1 MDTTSA
7 KKLGDRLTLTARLSV
22 FVLALL
28 SIVLLG
34 FSLTLYLLSG
44 RYLRGQV
51 DERLDSTLS
60 ALCASCEQTRYGLEW
75 EPAQRQVDVGASP
88 FGLPVLWFVEDR
100 QGQILDRSPQPETDG
115 IIKSRPIDAGTA
127 HLLGDTLEWRSGPWQ
142 LRQRWIRAEGDPA
155 LPAKPGKKAKS
166 HRELRIVL
174 GTSLNPIHAA
184 LTQLAITLTG
194 LSAGILLLAL
204 VAVRVVCRRVLAP
217 VNRMAVAASN
227 IDADDLERRLPSIST
242 NDELGKLNRAFN
254 ALLDRLQESFER
266 QRRFTGEASHQL
278 RTPLAVMLGQIEVA
292 LRRERP
298 LEEYK
303 RVLSTV
309 HKRGNQLNKIVESLL
324 FLSRANADASL
335 AALESLRLNS
345 WLPLQAESWA
355 VNERAQDIVLECDDA
370 EPCVVL
376 AQPALLGEL
385 LNILVDNAC
394 KYSSPGTPIQIT
406 LDHDDDAV
414 RIQIK
419 DRGCGI
425 AEADLPNLFTP
436 FFRCEESRRQG
447 IDGIGLGLSIARRL
461 ARLFGGDLSVAS
473 RVGSGS
479 CFTLRLPTTRL
490 SESADGCTAASP
502 ACPAAGTSIAT
513 ASAGSS

>member
-1 MDTTSA
+1 VDTTSA

-28 SIVLLG
+28 SVVLLG

-51 DERLDSTLS
+51 DERLDGALS
-60 ALCASCEQTRYGLEW
+60 ALCAACEQTRHGLEW
-75 EPAQRQVDVGASP
+75 EPTQRQVDVGASA
-88 FGLPVLWFVEDR
+88 FGSPVLWFVEDR

-115 IIKSRPIDAGTA
+115 IIKSRPIDPGTA
-127 HLLGDTLEWRSGPWQ
+127 HLLGDTLEWRSGAWQ
-142 LRQRWIRAEGDPA
+142 LRQHWVRAEGDAAP
-155 LPAKPGKKAKS
+155 LPKPGKKAKS
-166 HRELRIVL
+166 HRELRITL
-174 GTSLNPIHAA
+174 GTSLTPVQAA
-184 LTQLAITLTG
+184 LTQLAITLAG
-194 LSAGILLLAL
+194 LSAGILLLTL
-204 VAVRVVCRRVLAP
+204 IAVRIVCRRVLVP
-217 VNRMAVAASN
+217 VSRMAVAASN
-227 IDADDLERRLPSIST
+227 IGAEDLERRLPSIAT
-242 NDELGKLNRAFN
+242 KDELGQLNRAFN

-278 RTPLAVMLGQIEVA
+278 RTPLAVILGQIEVA

-298 LEEYK
+298 IEEYK

-309 HKRGNQLNKIVESLL
+309 HKRGHQLNKIVESLL

-335 AALESLRLNS
+335 ASLESLQLNS
-345 WLPLQAESWA
+345 WLPLQAESWP
-355 VNERAQDIVLECDDA
+355 VNERAKDIVLQCDDE

-394 KYSSPGTPIQIT
+394 KYSSPGTPIEIA
-406 LDHDDDAV
+406 LDHDDGSV
-414 RIQIK
+414 RIRIK

-461 ARLFGGDLSVAS
+461 ARLFGGELSVAS
-473 RVGSGS
+473 RVGLGS
-479 CFTLRLPTTRL
+479 CFTLRLPTARL
-490 SESADGCTAASP
+490 SESADGCAAASA
-502 ACPAAGTSIAT
+502 ACPAAGTIAT